1 MKILDFDLEG
11 SHFIIEADIS
21 PRQEADDDMECQWLQ
36 CDFENTQVYKETD
49 GVVSPFQIT
58 AVAWAGYQLTADHAL
73 KDVIGRISRNE
84 TGKLTV
90 HYVCPELQEFFDE
103 LKKYPAI
110 NGERTI
116 PYFIFHDGDIARLA
130 YATNEFLYYEDSN
143 YKKPMIELANGWYHI
158 EILGG
163 ETLQDGDYEPTFE
176 FVIQP
181 ATNEEATINAD
192 MNFSFEITSS
202 AY

>member
-1 MKILDFDLEG
+1 MIEAIMKIHTTSSSVTFVCGDVA
-11 SHFIIEADIS
+11 II
-21 PRQEADDDMECQWLQ
+21 
-36 CDFENTQVYKETD
+36 
-49 GVVSPFQIT
+49 G
-58 AVAWAGYQLTADHAL
+58 
-73 KDVIGRISRNE
+73 
-84 TGKLTV
+84 
-90 HYVCPELQEFFDE
+90 
-103 LKKYPAI
+103 
-110 NGERTI
+110 NGEFRASSGKVDG
-116 PYFIFHDGDIARLA
+116 FI
-130 YATNEFLYYEDSN
+130 LYYRVH
-143 YKKPMIELANGWYHI
+143 KKPMIELANGWYHI

>member
-1 MKILDFDLEG
+1 MPDTHNTPQTLG
-11 SHFIIEADIS
+11 GPIS
-21 PRQEADDDMECQWLQ
+21 KFLAR
-36 CDFENTQVYKETD
+36 
-49 GVVSPFQIT
+49 G
-58 AVAWAGYQLTADHAL
+58 
-73 KDVIGRISRNE
+73 
-84 TGKLTV
+84 
-90 HYVCPELQEFFDE
+90 
-103 LKKYPAI
+103 YPAKA
-110 NGERTI
+110 
-116 PYFIFHDGDIARLA
+116 DC
-130 YATNEFLYYEDSN
+130 
-143 YKKPMIELANGWYHI
+143 YHI